1 MSRGSP
7 ALSLWVW
14 HLDLSPA
21 CLLPLPTCCRVA
33 RSQMRTV
40 WSRDTVAICPR
51 FCSVESANTGA
62 MWERANTVYSRE
74 GTSRK
79 PRWPEVVVDSTRRPS
94 GLKETELTGPSCSVG
109 RVGQQPLGPSKHYH
123 THYVGTEVPKTDR
136 LFLCCQG
143 LQGSESIMPTSQCP
157 QSPCESS
164 LQRAALVLLGS
175 QVQVSSLTP

>member
-1 MSRGSP
+1 MGTYP
-7 ALSLWVW
+7 V
-14 HLDLSPA
+14 
-21 CLLPLPTCCRVA
+21 CLLLLPTCCRVA

-62 MWERANTVYSRE
+62 MWDRANTVYSRE

-109 RVGQQPLGPSKHYH
+109 RMGKWPLGPASFRDDSRRADTTPPH
-123 THYVGTEVPKTDR
+123 TLHGQGTEVPETQTPCSSAAKVSR
-136 LFLCCQG
+136 VLRV
-143 LQGSESIMPTSQCP
+143 SCP
-157 QSPCESS
+157 LATAPKAPAK
-164 LQRAALVLLGS
+164 AACREHWDC
-175 QVQVSSLTP
+175 